1 MMDRRVEPSLWTFY
15 LEEQKRS
22 CTVSL
27 DLYKEKICARS
38 EKSGRQVCEGG
49 AGQVCLTFNGE
60 DQVKKEAWWNMMFTD
75 DIVITGWRCVVV
87 LQLLVTFLLSY
98 CGTLALI

>member
-1 MMDRRVEPSLWTFY
+1 
-15 LEEQKRS
+15 
-22 CTVSL
+22 
-27 DLYKEKICARS
+27 
-38 EKSGRQVCEGG
+38 
-49 AGQVCLTFNGE
+49 
-60 DQVKKEAWWNMMFTD
+60 MFTD